1 MKKIILLTITLLFVF
16 GVLEINA
23 QNSSENDTIVNE
35 FEDQKVY
42 DVADKMPQFPG
53 GTAALFE
60 YLSKNTRFEKDDFD
74 ALLGRVVVTFI
85 VECDGSI
92 TNAKVTE
99 SSNDTEVDE
108 AALRIVKSMPKWIP
122 AEIDDEP
129 VRVTRRLPITFK
141 YKE

>member
-1 MKKIILLTITLLFVF
+1 MKKFVLLTTTLLFVF
-16 GVLEINA
+16 GVLEMKA
-23 QNSSENDTIVNE
+23 QFTTMYNGEE
-35 FEDQKVY
+35 VY
-42 DVADKMPQFPG
+42 ILADKEAEFPG
-53 GTAALFE
+53 GTIALVD
-60 YLSKNTRFEKDDFD
+60 YLMKNTRFEKDDFD
-74 ALLGRVVVTFI
+74 ALLGRVEVTFI

-129 VRVTRRLPITFK
+129 VRVTRSLPITFE
-141 YKE
+141 YKK